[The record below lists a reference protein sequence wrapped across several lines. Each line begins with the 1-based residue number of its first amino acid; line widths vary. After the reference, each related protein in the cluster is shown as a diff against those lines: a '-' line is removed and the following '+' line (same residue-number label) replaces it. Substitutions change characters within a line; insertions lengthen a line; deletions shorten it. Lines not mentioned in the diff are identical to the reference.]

1 MTSALSLLMMMMM
14 VSVSAGPLPLPR
26 NSSSDDGRTPARVHL
41 EGGDLNSTWL
51 ETSQHVNNTSDQ
63 SRDELRDE
71 LWDNFPRG
79 VPFNTE
85 NITTLSVG
93 HAGPPGD
100 CVLSTCILSQLGS
113 SLQRGDET
121 AGKTTSDPYGIGK
134 K

>member
-71 LWDNFPRG
+71 LWDNFPR
-79 VPFNTE
+79 
-85 NITTLSVG
+85 